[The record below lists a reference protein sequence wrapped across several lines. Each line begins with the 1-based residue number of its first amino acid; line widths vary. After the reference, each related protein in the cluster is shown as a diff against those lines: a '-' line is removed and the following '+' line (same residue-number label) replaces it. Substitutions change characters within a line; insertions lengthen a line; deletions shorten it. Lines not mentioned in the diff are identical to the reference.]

1 MGNDEFLQALYPNL
15 KKKIMQKIIIKYGLI
30 SGIIAAILLSST
42 TYIIDKYG
50 FEHSMY
56 VGYATMMVSMSVIYF
71 GIKAYRDEHN
81 NGQITFGKG
90 ILIGLAIVLISCVL
104 YSLAWLVIYYNFIP
118 NFMDDYTADY
128 LKKAKETGI
137 SAEELKKTMDS
148 MAEMKEWYKNPLL
161 VFLITLLEP
170 TPVGIPFAFLF
181 AWILKRK

>member
-1 MGNDEFLQALYPNL
+1 
-15 KKKIMQKIIIKYGLI
+15 MQKTIIKYGLI
-30 SGIIAAILLSST
+30 SGIIAAILLSAST
-42 TYIIDKYG
+42 YLIEKYG

-90 ILIGLAIVLISCVL
+90 ILIGLAIVLISCVI
-104 YSLAWLVIYYNFIP
+104 YSLAWLVIYYNFLP
-118 NFMDDYTADY
+118 NFMNDYAANY
-128 LKKAKETGI
+128 LKKAQETGI
-137 SAEELKKTMDS
+137 SAEELKKTMTS
-148 MAEMKEWYKNPLL
+148 MDEMKEWYKNPIL